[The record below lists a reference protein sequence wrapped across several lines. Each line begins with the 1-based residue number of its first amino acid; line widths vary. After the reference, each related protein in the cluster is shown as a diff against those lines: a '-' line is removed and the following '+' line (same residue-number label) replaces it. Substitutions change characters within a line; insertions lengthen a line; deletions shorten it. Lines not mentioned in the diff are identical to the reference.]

1 MITSKLSPIK
11 LALKTLTKKAYKATI
26 TAVNKTASGISSAMK
41 GLAKIGK
48 KLVIPV
54 TVAATVTT
62 AALGAAVKSGMALEN
77 QQVSIE
83 HFIGATNKD
92 YGEAQ
97 IKEAAKTFTEQLR
110 QNANATPFETG
121 EVIQAGSRAIAITQG
136 NTKSAMSLVRLAE
149 DMAAASGGTKSIS
162 DAMEALAD
170 AKLGEMERLKE
181 FGFKVSAD
189 EFKQKGFEGISK
201 DLENFYGGAASKL
214 ASTGSGLLS
223 TITGKLKSGMADF
236 GLNIVEQLKPVFTN
250 IIGLIDKAMPYIQE
264 FGVTFGEGL
273 GKGIQYISS
282 IMPSFINGFKMMMP
296 AIQSIIS
303 GVQQMLP
310 PIMAFGGTIVTT
322 IQNVVVKATPIID
335 QIVQAIARILPAV
348 QPIFSTIVTT
358 IGNIVTTVL
367 PPLGNAFS
375 MIADVIVAIA
385 PIISDTFSAISEVV
399 TNAISGI
406 STVIQGGLDLI
417 SAIWSG
423 SWQGV
428 VDAFGSIFGGIA
440 EICKAPINAVIAIIN
455 GAIRAINSISVD
467 IPDWVPV
474 VGGQHWGLNL
484 GQIPYLA
491 KGGVVNE
498 ATTAVIG
505 EAGKEAVM
513 PLERNTGWIG
523 QLAGQIMSR
532 MAGFSIQLPTV
543 SKDIPMTN
551 GNTMSPASSGKT
563 LSVVITIAKLAESI
577 VVKEK
582 QDIDDIAEEV
592 ADKILEVVEN
602 L

>member
-41 GLAKIGK
+41 GLAKIEK

-54 TVAATVTT
+54 TVAATVTMAT
-62 AALGAAVKSGMALEN
+62 LGAAVKSGMALRN

-236 GLNIVEQLKPVFTN
+236 GLNILETAKTSLYKH
-250 IIGLIDKAMPYIQE
+250 Y
-264 FGVTFGEGL
+264 
-273 GKGIQYISS
+273 
-282 IMPSFINGFKMMMP
+282 
-296 AIQSIIS
+296 
-303 GVQQMLP
+303 
-310 PIMAFGGTIVTT
+310 
-322 IQNVVVKATPIID
+322 
-335 QIVQAIARILPAV
+335 R
-348 QPIFSTIVTT
+348 
-358 IGNIVTTVL
+358 
-367 PPLGNAFS
+367 
-375 MIADVIVAIA
+375 
-385 PIISDTFSAISEVV
+385 
-399 TNAISGI
+399 
-406 STVIQGGLDLI
+406 LD
-417 SAIWSG
+417 
-423 SWQGV
+423 
-428 VDAFGSIFGGIA
+428 
-440 EICKAPINAVIAIIN
+440 
-455 GAIRAINSISVD
+455 
-467 IPDWVPV
+467 
-474 VGGQHWGLNL
+474 
-484 GQIPYLA
+484 
-491 KGGVVNE
+491 
-498 ATTAVIG
+498 
-505 EAGKEAVM
+505 
-513 PLERNTGWIG
+513 
-523 QLAGQIMSR
+523 
-532 MAGFSIQLPTV
+532 
-543 SKDIPMTN
+543 
-551 GNTMSPASSGKT
+551 
-563 LSVVITIAKLAESI
+563 
-577 VVKEK
+577 
-582 QDIDDIAEEV
+582 
-592 ADKILEVVEN
+592 
-602 L
+602 